1 MRITQV
7 LWRSCQRSGTGH
19 SAPSAVQAHG
29 NHTVLSLLL
38 NPSIALH
45 KSTQIW
51 SHCCSSSTLQRHR
64 NHSRPA
70 RFSNSSTYDKVLK
83 HALDEHAD
91 KPHRE
96 DPVVNGAQ
104 GASEH
109 VHQAGVQ
116 LLLHRVADHED
127 AHPVA
132 LEVVQHLH

>member
-19 SAPSAVQAHG
+19 SAPSAVQTHG

-45 KSTQIW
+45 KSTQTW
-51 SHCCSSSTLQRHR
+51 SHCCSSSALHRRH
-64 NHSRPA
+64 HSRPA
-70 RFSNSSTYDKVLK
+70 RSSTYDKVLK
-83 HALDEHAD
+83 HALDEHAN
-91 KPHRE
+91 KSHRE